1 MVKTIVNVPQYTD
14 PTLPKRYKNPNLLS
28 TQIRMDNSS
37 SITYVVKKFKKGTYK
52 IFTYQQNQ
60 SSGCYYLVGKQ
71 SGVCSR

>member
-1 MVKTIVNVPQYTD
+1 MVKTIVNVPQYVD

-37 SITYVVKKFKKGTYK
+37 SITYVVKKFKNGTYK

-60 SSGCYYLVGKQ
+60 ATGCYYLVGKQ
-71 SGVCSR
+71 TGVCK